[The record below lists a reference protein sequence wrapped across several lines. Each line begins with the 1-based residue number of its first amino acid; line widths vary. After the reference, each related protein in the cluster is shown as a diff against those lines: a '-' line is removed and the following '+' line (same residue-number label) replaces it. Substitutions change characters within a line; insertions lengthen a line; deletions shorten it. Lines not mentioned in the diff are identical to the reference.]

1 MDNNGSQFMRQNR
14 CKIGRPGHRSA
25 NGVFYDTTYPPAP
38 TFIFFLEMGSPQS
51 STVTMARKG

>member
-1 MDNNGSQFMRQNR
+1 MQNWSSWSY
-14 CKIGRPGHRSA
+14 ISA

-51 STVTMARKG
+51 STVTMARKD